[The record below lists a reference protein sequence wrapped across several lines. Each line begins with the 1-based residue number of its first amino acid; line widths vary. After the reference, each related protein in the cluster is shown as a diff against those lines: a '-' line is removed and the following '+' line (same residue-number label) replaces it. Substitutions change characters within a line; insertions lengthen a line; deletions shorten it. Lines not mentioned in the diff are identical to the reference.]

1 MQENVILQRRFLKR
15 AVRILNAVFHVVKA
29 VCVHIEDYRVR
40 GGSGVNIILIV
51 GVCQC
56 AVVSARIE
64 DHAARIG
71 IALLGHIYEPKPV
84 PVQDTVSDFFSGVGG
99 VVYTLLRAGRHAD
112 YAAHAALEE
121 RVAVL
126 IAAETVP
133 EHDSLVHAAFVCRRE
148 CLPVQSFAR
157 FFGELLCA
165 CVVLR
170 ERGENIERVGI
181 AAGIRQGARLEKA
194 ALKHPVRRVLK
205 ITERFEGK
213 PRRVVFPG
221 SELCLCRLVCLAV
234 QLIIAARDV
243 LCAAVFLVPLARPRV
258 IPGGEQLLGVFCIIK
273 LHALLVPEK
282 KQSRSKK
289 RERAYKQYFL
299 RFCRH
304 ILSPWFPE
312 KFSNTGNKMHCP
324 PSYSHKANHKRNITG
339 GYTMKDVA
347 YNPSALLVVGMLI
360 AAAYT
365 LLGI

>member
-1 MQENVILQRRFLKR
+1 M
-15 AVRILNAVFHVVKA
+15 
-29 VCVHIEDYRVR
+29 
-40 GGSGVNIILIV
+40 
-51 GVCQC
+51 
-56 AVVSARIE
+56 
-64 DHAARIG
+64 
-71 IALLGHIYEPKPV
+71 

-148 CLPVQSFAR
+148 CLLIQSFAR

-213 PRRVVFPG
+213 PRCVVFPG
-221 SELCLCRLVCLAV
+221 SELCLCCFICFTV
-234 QLIIAARDV
+234 QLIVAARNV
-243 LCAAVFLVPLARPRV
+243 IGAAVFFVPLARPRV
-258 IPGGEQLLGVFCIIK
+258 IPGGEQLLSVSGVVK
-273 LHALLVPEK
+273 LHALFVPEK
-282 KQSRSKK
+282 EQSR
-289 RERAYKQYFL
+289 REKYPDAYKQYFL
-299 RFCRH
+299 RLCRYH
-304 ILSPWFPE
+304 I
-312 KFSNTGNKMHCP
+312 
-324 PSYSHKANHKRNITG
+324 
-339 GYTMKDVA
+339 
-347 YNPSALLVVGMLI
+347 
-360 AAAYT
+360 
-365 LLGI
+365 